1 MDPKDRIEAREYNR
15 GYNDAKEGKSAN
27 NGSDPG
33 TFLITLGLAG
43 GPRPGAESYRQGHED
58 GKEDRKR

>member
-1 MDPKDRIEAREYNR
+1 MSFGMYLVAFFCSPLY
-15 GYNDAKEGKSAN
+15 
-27 NGSDPG
+27 
-33 TFLITLGLAG
+33 FLITLGLAG